1 MLRHVIYGDSERDT
15 ECDPALRRVR
25 VRVRWEIVDLF
36 CFLYY

>member
-1 MLRHVIYGDSERDT
+1 METVRETQSVTPR
-15 ECDPALRRVR
+15 PALRRVR